1 MEKDLAEGQ
10 NEEAINIKSF
20 EETKVSLKLEITSNE
35 EAINIKKGELAD
47 IDEKLQLWQQT
58 LIDIKAQLVV
68 DIKYLKMLKERCE
81 MMDKEWEA
89 RQKMRAEEM
98 EACTK
103 ALAILNSDD
112 AQQTFSRTF
121 NAAFLQE
128 RAEASANK
136 QLQSQASD
144 LLKTEA
150 LKLGSP
156 RLNALAVHVRL
167 DAFTKVK
174 AAIQKMIDE

>member
-1 MEKDLAEGQ
+1 MLENMEKDLAEGQ
-10 NEEAINIKSF
+10 DEAAANAKSF
-20 EETKVSLKLEITSNE
+20 AETKVSLKLEITSNE
-35 EAINIKKGELAD
+35 EAIAIKKGELAD
-47 IDEKLQLWQQT
+47 IDEKVQLWLQM

-68 DIKYLKMLKERCE
+68 DVKY
-81 MMDKEWEA
+81 
-89 RQKMRAEEM
+89 QKMRAEEM

-136 QLQSQASD
+136 GMRAQASA
-144 LLKTEA
+144 LLRAEA
-150 LKLGSP
+150 QKLNSP
-156 RLNALAVHVRL
+156 RLNALAVHIRL

-174 AAIQKMIDE
+174 AAIKDDR